1 MKIPAA
7 LLVLIAASE
16 YLVASAGPPPFRNE
30 SPLITGTDGIYQA
43 IATGVNLSGV
53 FSFQISGGIQ
63 TASANLNINSWVFF
77 LEGQIIQGT
86 VSAAISEG
94 KVLGILD
101 GGVNPDVP
109 ITQDGQLVL
118 PTAFVIPGDAA
129 SGKFNGSINY
139 RSPLGA
145 FQGSGVLMGAPAR
158 QDQLVTISGGDTTP
172 TNTFTNTATNTF
184 TNTATNTFTNTATNT
199 TTNATTNT
207 FTNTTTNTGTN
218 TFTNTF
224 TNVSTNDTNGVDVDV
239 TVLEFPASTFPETRF
254 KFHGTRVSTAPIL
267 AAAPAASPSPSDTS
281 Q

>member
-16 YLVASAGPPPFRNE
+16 YLFASAGPPPFRNE

-63 TASANLNINSWVFF
+63 AASASANINSWVFF
-77 LEGQIIQGT
+77 VEDQILQGT

-94 KVLGILD
+94 KVVGILD
-101 GGVNPDVP
+101 GGGIPVVP
-109 ITQDGQLVL
+109 VTEDGQLVL
-118 PTAFVIPGDAA
+118 PSAFIISGDAA
-129 SGKFNGSINY
+129 SGKFNGCIDYN
-139 RSPLGA
+139 SPLGA
-145 FQGSGVLMGAPAR
+145 FEGRGILAGAPAR
-158 QDQLVTISGGDTTP
+158 EDLLVTLSGGDTTP
-172 TNTFTNTATNTF
+172 TNTFTNTGTNTF
-184 TNTATNTFTNTATNT
+184 TNTATTNIPIGTE
-199 TTNATTNT
+199 
-207 FTNTTTNTGTN
+207 FIFTN

-224 TNVSTNDTNGVDVDV
+224 TNISTNTGTNGVDVDV
-239 TVLEFPASTFPETRF
+239 EVLDFPASTFPETRF

-267 AAAPAASPSPSDTS
+267 AAAPAASPSSSDTS

>member
-16 YLVASAGPPPFRNE
+16 YLFASAGPPPFRNE

-94 KVLGILD
+94 KVVGILD
-101 GGVNPDVP
+101 GGGIPDPP
-109 ITQDGQLVL
+109 ITEDGQLVL

-145 FQGSGVLMGAPAR
+145 FEGRGVLTGAPAR
-158 QDQLVTISGGDTTP
+158 QDQLVTISGGDTSPT
-172 TNTFTNTATNTF
+172 TNTFTNTATNTPIQ
-184 TNTATNTFTNTATNT
+184 
-199 TTNATTNT
+199 
-207 FTNTTTNTGTN
+207 
-218 TFTNTF
+218 
-224 TNVSTNDTNGVDVDV
+224 
-239 TVLEFPASTFPETRF
+239 LRILP
-254 KFHGTRVSTAPIL
+254 TAPIL
-267 AAAPAASPSPSDTS
+267 HLPIHLPTHLRIQVPIQVPMALMLKSRR
-281 Q
+281 

>member
-16 YLVASAGPPPFRNE
+16 YLFASAGPPPFRNE

-53 FSFQISGGIQ
+53 FSFQISAGIQ

-94 KVLGILD
+94 EVMGILD
-101 GGVNPDVP
+101 GGGIPDPSV
-109 ITQDGQLVL
+109 TEDGQLVL
-118 PTAFVIPGDAA
+118 PSAFVIPGDAA

-139 RSPLGA
+139 RSPVGA
-145 FQGSGVLMGAPAR
+145 FEGRGVLTGAPAR

-172 TNTFTNTATNTF
+172 TNTFTNTGTNTF

-199 TTNATTNT
+199 A
-207 FTNTTTNTGTN
+207 TNTGTN
-218 TFTNTF
+218 TFTN
-224 TNVSTNDTNGVDVDV
+224 VSTNSTNGVVVDV
-239 TVLEFPASTFPETRF
+239 TVLDFPASTFPETRF

-267 AAAPAASPSPSDTS
+267 AAAPAASPAPSDTS